1 MVKFKIKPFNG
12 KTISKPF
19 GLHSHVKY
27 FAVFALNVLA
37 DEWIFIKSFYSEL
50 RAQNFIDE
58 IKNQIAKGDYSCL
71 TLKG

>member
-37 DEWIFIKSFYSEL
+37 DDWIFLKAFYSEQ
-50 RAQNFIDE
+50 RAFNFINDL
-58 IKNQIAKGDYSCL
+58 KKQIAKGDFSCL
-71 TLKG
+71 TLRP